1 MKMGQTIIKMYRNML
16 TLPQSIFSR
25 DVGIMK
31 NKFNKIKEEIIKQMT
46 DCQPKNS
53 NDGKKKKKRAGVI
66 TTSTL
71 VFFKFV
77 HAQLITAVSM
87 DRRCTG

>member
-53 NDGKKKKKRAGVI
+53 NDGKKKKTCWVYYDI
-66 TTSTL
+66 HPCL
-71 VFFKFV
+71 
-77 HAQLITAVSM
+77 TAVSM

>member
-31 NKFNKIKEEIIKQMT
+31 NKFNKIKEGIIKQMT

-53 NDGKKKKKRAGVI
+53 NDGKKKKNVQGVLRHPPLFN
-66 TTSTL
+66 SR
-71 VFFKFV
+71 K
-77 HAQLITAVSM
+77 H
-87 DRRCTG
+87 G

>member
-53 NDGKKKKKRAGVI
+53 NDGKKKKKTCRGYYDI
-66 TTSTL
+66 HPC
-71 VFFKFV
+71 FFQIRPCPVDNSRK
-77 HAQLITAVSM
+77 H
-87 DRRCTG
+87 G

>member
-1 MKMGQTIIKMYRNML
+1 
-16 TLPQSIFSR
+16 
-25 DVGIMK
+25 
-31 NKFNKIKEEIIKQMT
+31 MT
-46 DCQPKNS
+46 DCQPKNN
-53 NDGKKKKKRAGVI
+53 NDGKKKKKRAGGI

-71 VFFKFV
+71 VFFKFA

>member
-31 NKFNKIKEEIIKQMT
+31 NKFNKIKEGIIKQMT

-53 NDGKKKKKRAGVI
+53 NDGKEKKKNVQGLLRHPP
-66 TTSTL
+66 L
-71 VFFKFV
+71 FFSNS
-77 HAQLITAVSM
+77 SM
-87 DRRCTG
+87 PS

>member
-1 MKMGQTIIKMYRNML
+1 
-16 TLPQSIFSR
+16 
-25 DVGIMK
+25 
-31 NKFNKIKEEIIKQMT
+31 MT

-53 NDGKKKKKRAGVI
+53 NDGKKKKKKRAGVI
-66 TTSTL
+66 KTSTL
-71 VFFKFV
+71 VFFKFA

>member
-31 NKFNKIKEEIIKQMT
+31 NKFNKIKEGIIKQMT

-53 NDGKKKKKRAGVI
+53 NDGKEKKKNVQGLLRHAP
-66 TTSTL
+66 L
-71 VFFKFV
+71 FFSNS
-77 HAQLITAVSM
+77 SM
-87 DRRCTG
+87 PS